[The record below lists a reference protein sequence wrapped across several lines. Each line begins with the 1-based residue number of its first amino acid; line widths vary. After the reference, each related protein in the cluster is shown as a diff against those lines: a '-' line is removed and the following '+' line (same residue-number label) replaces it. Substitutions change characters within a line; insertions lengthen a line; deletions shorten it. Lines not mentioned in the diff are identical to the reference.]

1 VIHIVALLVARV
13 FIGPELCRNQE
24 YLDVSVMFAANC
36 LIVSRIL
43 AWYSSLL
50 RPVVKYIVPGCI
62 NLRRQEAQMRR
73 LLMPF
78 ITQRGQTAAAGKE
91 QGTDDLLQLFTDG
104 SSQAEKNDP
113 KFLALSL
120 INACLAAIHSTAIVA
135 TNAILD
141 LATRPQLMDP
151 LRQGL
156 RKALQSGR

>member
-1 VIHIVALLVARV
+1 
-13 FIGPELCRNQE
+13 
-24 YLDVSVMFAANC
+24 
-36 LIVSRIL
+36 
-43 AWYSSLL
+43 
-50 RPVVKYIVPGCI
+50 
-62 NLRRQEAQMRR
+62 MRR